1 MRAFIPILLAAGL
14 VAIAADEQPARKG
27 GSRQPVQTSQCN
39 DVPEHPFDVILGRP
53 EAGSVTVSVL
63 CHGDAGGFI
72 AYGTLLR
79 ANILVDS
86 FSNWLPRSVTQ
97 WMDAFWMLVWCL
109 VVGVLAERLSVGAIE
124 TWRSGT
130 TTMVLGLSTWWAVG
144 LGALGFAA
152 AVPAAGYWVLRF
164 AQGRG

>member
-1 MRAFIPILLAAGL
+1 MALPRGPIAVLAQALALLGGGMLLATALLTTWSVLQRWLFRLPVPGDFELVSLGAGL
-14 VAIAADEQPARKG
+14 
-27 GSRQPVQTSQCN
+27 
-39 DVPEHPFDVILGRP
+39 
-53 EAGSVTVSVL
+53 SVF
-63 CHGDAGGFI
+63 GFI

-97 WMDAFWMLVWCL
+97 WLDAFWMLVWCL
-109 VVGVLAERLSVGAIE
+109 VVGVLAERLAVGAIE

>member
-1 MRAFIPILLAAGL
+1 MATPEAPPHGPVAQLATGLALLGGTMLLATAL
-14 VAIAADEQPARKG
+14 LTTWSVLQRWLI
-27 GSRQPVQTSQCN
+27 RQPVPGDFELVS
-39 DVPEHPFDVILGRP
+39 LG
-53 EAGSVTVSVL
+53 AGLSVF
-63 CHGDAGGFI
+63 GFI

-86 FSNWLPRSVTQ
+86 FTTWLPRGVTR
-97 WMDAFWMLVWCL
+97 WIDVGWTLVWFG
-109 VVGVLAERLSVGAIE
+109 VVAVLAERLAVGAIE

-152 AVPAAGYWVLRF
+152 AAPAALYWVVRL
-164 AQGRG
+164 AKGRG